1 VEERLNRPCWNIFAG
16 SVAHRWTHECRHEM
30 IRDFKPMD
38 AKGVQELLSCIPEAA
53 QWPNSDLLLASQ
65 KNLILRV
72 AEEGGEV
79 RGLIVFRIISDE
91 AEILNLAVDSGRRR
105 QGIASRLIEDV
116 MAASKAAGVG
126 RIFLEVRDSN
136 VAARNLYARMGFTER
151 GRRRQYYRNPAE
163 DALVLARAIE
173 EHKDRI

>member
-1 VEERLNRPCWNIFAG
+1 
-16 SVAHRWTHECRHEM
+16 M

-105 QGIASRLIEDV
+105 QGIASRLIQYV
-116 MAASKAAGVG
+116 MPPSKASAV
-126 RIFLEVRDSN
+126 RRLFLRV
-136 VAARNLYARMGFTER
+136 
-151 GRRRQYYRNPAE
+151 
-163 DALVLARAIE
+163 
-173 EHKDRI
+173 

>member
-1 VEERLNRPCWNIFAG
+1 MASGRKLHPGPRRGKEVEERLNRPCWIIFAG

-79 RGLIVFRIISDE
+79 RGLVGFPISSDE
-91 AEILNLAVDSGRRR
+91 AELLNFAVDSGRGHH
-105 QGIASRLIEDV
+105 GIGSRLIDDV
-116 MAASKAAGVG
+116 MAASTGAG
-126 RIFLEVRDSN
+126 
-136 VAARNLYARMGFTER
+136 R
-151 GRRRQYYRNPAE
+151 GVN
-163 DALVLARAIE
+163 
-173 EHKDRI
+173 